1 MATEAPAPGAGS
13 ARLAEDPQGVQARV
27 ATALRVP
34 AVPREVLSAGEQV
47 LEALTAQAVAWPASG
62 ETGGHQA

>member
-27 ATALRVP
+27 ATALPVP

-47 LEALTAQAVAWPASG
+47 LEA
-62 ETGGHQA
+62 